1 MDGRC
6 SGCNIRSALALTRFD
21 PPSLNRTDPVTGEI
35 LVTDEVVV
43 RGVEAALGRECVD
56 GLSCVHIGWRPGRSS
71 RRGARSGAVGDGGVW
86 SCACRPVSGRTAL
99 VWGIKT
105 GAAAERPG
113 QLLLPP
119 HPTVLSTVHEKYC
132 TGGRGSSTASAQ
144 PTAPGAVGTGAGVQR
159 GLAGGRGQRRRGTD
173 VFVRALPER
182 SAGVQRLRPRTA
194 VLQH

>member
-1 MDGRC
+1 M
-6 SGCNIRSALALTRFD
+6 
-21 PPSLNRTDPVTGEI
+21 TGEI

-43 RGVEAALGRECVD
+43 RGLKLPLGASPLTACRAFILGGGPGDRAGEAHVAALLETAAFG
-56 GLSCVHIGWRPGRSS
+56 
-71 RRGARSGAVGDGGVW
+71 

-144 PTAPGAVGTGAGVQR
+144 LSAPGAVGTGAGVQR